1 LEKRFLKK
9 NGEFVRTN
17 ITVSI
22 LPDQDGKPKF
32 SLAMIEDITER
43 RKVEDKIKASLL
55 EKETLLKEIHHR
67 VKNNLQI
74 IPSLLRLQSRQISEP
89 IALAACKESQNRLQA
104 MALIHEKLYQSSNL
118 AKIDFQEYIKTLV
131 QELLRSYEAH
141 KRTIA
146 FTVKVN
152 QLSLAIALA
161 TPFGLI
167 INELVSNSLKYA
179 FPETLGGQIF
189 IGLQEALRGQFIMII
204 SDNGIGLPKDL
215 DFRHTSSLGL
225 QLVCRLTKQLNGT
238 IELDR
243 SQGTKFKI
251 VFATYSR
258 DGEW

>member
-1 LEKRFLKK
+1 
-9 NGEFVRTN
+9 
-17 ITVSI
+17 
-22 LPDQDGKPKF
+22 
-32 SLAMIEDITER
+32 
-43 RKVEDKIKASLL
+43 
-55 EKETLLKEIHHR
+55 
-67 VKNNLQI
+67 
-74 IPSLLRLQSRQISEP
+74 
-89 IALAACKESQNRLQA
+89 

-118 AKIDFQEYIKTLV
+118 AKIDLQEYITTLV

-152 QLSLAIALA
+152 QLSLAIAVA

-189 IGLQEALRGQFIMII
+189 MGLQEALRGQFIMII